1 MTVMIECAWTTTDSA
16 RRGARDV
23 RVDLSSDSLD
33 VRVCGDVV
41 AGLVGELFAPVKA
54 EASTW
59 VISDGV
65 RKEGKE
71 GGGVVVHS

>member
-1 MTVMIECAWTTTDSA
+1 MDQWTKRCESMDDSA
-16 RRGARDV
+16 LWGARDV

-33 VRVCGDVV
+33 VRVCGDAV

-59 VISDGV
+59 VISDGA
-65 RKEGKE
+65 RGD
-71 GGGVVVHS
+71 